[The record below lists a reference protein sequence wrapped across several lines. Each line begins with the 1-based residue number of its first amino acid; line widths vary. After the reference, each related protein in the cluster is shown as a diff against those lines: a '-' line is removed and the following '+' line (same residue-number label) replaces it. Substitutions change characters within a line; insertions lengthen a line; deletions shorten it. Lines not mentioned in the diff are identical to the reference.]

1 MEKFSDDELD
11 SASESEE
18 EWLVDEDDDEASG
31 GDDERRSGSDD
42 EDGEEDD
49 DDGVRAVRRRRRMK
63 ASNPFESDDDDDDD
77 DDFKPI
83 RKRRRVSTKRQ
94 KDEEKTVRVET
105 PRRAS
110 ARVGARAKRK
120 AADAARHVASL
131 LRPTM
136 DVDDE
141 SIVEDDAS
149 SSDSSELDF
158 VVDDDEDET
167 ATEVD
172 FTPRRTRLSLGSS
185 VDEAL
190 SIDDVA
196 ALKRALSRLEET
208 PRPGRVLIS
217 AAAHNAI
224 NVASEFLANGIRVDG
239 QLNERGSKK
248 PHITDIADALHIA
261 CERGNVDFVHAVRDQ
276 IGLAQFCRGGD
287 TGGWPTSATG
297 GTLVHSAADNEK
309 ASAECVAAAIMA
321 ESPPKGRVMPVA
333 AVFDEDARG
342 ARTPLMIAAGAG
354 PEWGSC
360 VEALLRDART
370 YGQRAVRIAIRCQE
384 PQEGCSA
391 VHIAAVAGNVV
402 CLEKFLK
409 EDPSCLKVK
418 DYNDS
423 TPLHW
428 ASMEGRH
435 ETIRV
440 LLEKGANRLAI
451 DKMGWIP
458 LLYANFHEKSEA
470 VLYLLEK
477 QVSEQLQTMFTAVA
491 SEDDGKSKL
500 QVQKV
505 LNLLAAKPAY
515 YDAIN
520 NCIRRDMS
528 LLGPVMNMLRECG
541 AITIINLANRVS
553 FLRNTWLN
561 EYGLQN
567 LALSKSFTL
576 SAQDAW
582 HDFFVNVWSVSPK
595 ILKIRQ
601 LSWGLRQPSGDVSG
615 GPGPTREAFSL
626 MANELC
632 DGNRADRQLFT
643 QDDARTYKR
652 KEGIDRPS
660 VLKELQCFGEL
671 LAHVVLFGS
680 AVLPIPF
687 SKVFLRRV
695 IANEKCDAFTLDDL
709 ADVEP
714 AVVKSIKVVLET
726 DDVESLCLTFIDPTT
741 NEETDVTK
749 ANLQAFKRQKIR
761 EMVSSIVDDAS
772 VHAIRTGLLQIMRKS
787 QIEVLAPEE
796 FGLVAAG
803 SQSIDPKEWRRHASF
818 SPSPEME
825 WFWDVVE
832 RMNNDDKSRLLQF
845 STGSSLLPV
854 GSFAAL
860 CPPWSIEV
868 GLHRDA
874 SKLPTAWTCFNTLQM
889 PRYPSKELLE
899 ERLFC
904 ALRHGSAGF
913 AFA

>member
-1 MEKFSDDELD
+1 MSRRVGRFSFRPRAHSCARASRRLD
-11 SASESEE
+11 SH
-18 EWLVDEDDDEASG
+18 G
-31 GDDERRSGSDD
+31 
-42 EDGEEDD
+42 
-49 DDGVRAVRRRRRMK
+49 
-63 ASNPFESDDDDDDD
+63 F
-77 DDFKPI
+77 F
-83 RKRRRVSTKRQ
+83 
-94 KDEEKTVRVET
+94 
-105 PRRAS
+105 
-110 ARVGARAKRK
+110 
-120 AADAARHVASL
+120 
-131 LRPTM
+131 
-136 DVDDE
+136 
-141 SIVEDDAS
+141 
-149 SSDSSELDF
+149 F
-158 VVDDDEDET
+158 VL
-167 ATEVD
+167 
-172 FTPRRTRLSLGSS
+172 LSLRRHSS
-185 VDEAL
+185 TFTNRLEIVVVVVVVVRFEWIRSFHPPSSTDRTNTVVVIL
-190 SIDDVA
+190 FTIDDVA

-553 FLRNTWLN
+553 FLRNTWIN

-868 GLHRDA
+868 GLHCDA

>member
-1 MEKFSDDELD
+1 
-11 SASESEE
+11 
-18 EWLVDEDDDEASG
+18 
-31 GDDERRSGSDD
+31 
-42 EDGEEDD
+42 
-49 DDGVRAVRRRRRMK
+49 
-63 ASNPFESDDDDDDD
+63 
-77 DDFKPI
+77 
-83 RKRRRVSTKRQ
+83 
-94 KDEEKTVRVET
+94 
-105 PRRAS
+105 
-110 ARVGARAKRK
+110 
-120 AADAARHVASL
+120 
-131 LRPTM
+131 
-136 DVDDE
+136 
-141 SIVEDDAS
+141 
-149 SSDSSELDF
+149 
-158 VVDDDEDET
+158 
-167 ATEVD
+167 
-172 FTPRRTRLSLGSS
+172 
-185 VDEAL
+185 
-190 SIDDVA
+190 
-196 ALKRALSRLEET
+196 
-208 PRPGRVLIS
+208 VLIS

-224 NVASEFLANGIRVDG
+224 NVAREFLANGIRVNG
-239 QLNERGSKK
+239 QLNKRGSKK

-261 CERGNVDFVHAVRDQ
+261 CERGNVEFVHAVRDQ

-321 ESPPKGRVMPVA
+321 ESSPTGRGMPVA

-342 ARTPLMIAAGAG
+342 ARTPLMIAASAG
-354 PEWGSC
+354 PEWESC

-370 YGQRAVRIAIRCQE
+370 YGKRAVRIAIRCQD

-391 VHIAAVAGNVV
+391 VHIAAVTGNVI

-409 EDPSCLKVK
+409 EDPSCWEVK

-440 LLEKGANRLAI
+440 LLETGANRLAI
-451 DKMGWIP
+451 DKTGWIP

-477 QVSEQLQTMFTAVA
+477 RVSEQLQTMFTAVA

-505 LNLLAAKPAY
+505 LNLLATKPAY

-528 LLGPVMNMLRECG
+528 LLGPVVSMLRECG
-541 AITIINLANRVS
+541 AITIIDLANRVS
-553 FLRNTWLN
+553 LLRNTCLD
-561 EYGLQN
+561 EYGLRN
-567 LALSKSFTL
+567 VPLSENFTL

-595 ILKIRQ
+595 ILKNRR
-601 LSWGLRQPSGDVSG
+601 LSWGLRQPSGDVSK

-632 DGNRADRQLFT
+632 DGNRADRQLFA
-643 QDDARTYKR
+643 QDDARTYKL
-652 KEGIDRPS
+652 KEDIDRPS

-671 LAHVVLFGS
+671 LAYVVLFGR

-714 AVVKSIKVVLET
+714 AAVKSIKVVLET
-726 DDVESLCLTFIDPTT
+726 DHVESLCLTFIDPTT
-741 NEETDVTK
+741 KEETDVTN
-749 ANLQAFKRQKIR
+749 ANLQAFKRAKIR
-761 EMVSSIVDDAS
+761 DMVSSIIDDAS
-772 VHAIRTGLLQIMRKS
+772 VHAVRTGLLNIMRKS

-803 SQSIDPKEWRRHASF
+803 SQSIDPKDWRRHALY

-832 RMNNDDKSRLLQF
+832 RMSADDKSRLLQF

-860 CPPWSIEV
+860 RPPWTV
-868 GLHRDA
+868 DVVHGDA
-874 SKLPTAWTCFNTLQM
+874 RKLPTAWTCFNTLLM
-889 PRYPSKELLE
+889 PRYTSKSMLE

>member
-83 RKRRRVSTKRQ
+83 RKRRDKRTKRQKDEETKGRRDKRTKRQKDEEETKGRRDKRTKRQ

-224 NVASEFLANGIRVDG
+224 NVASEFLANGIRVNG

-309 ASAECVAAAIMA
+309 ASAECVAAAIIA
-321 ESPPKGRVMPVA
+321 ESPP
-333 AVFDEDARG
+333 
-342 ARTPLMIAAGAG
+342 
-354 PEWGSC
+354 
-360 VEALLRDART
+360 
-370 YGQRAVRIAIRCQE
+370 
-384 PQEGCSA
+384 
-391 VHIAAVAGNVV
+391 
-402 CLEKFLK
+402 
-409 EDPSCLKVK
+409 
-418 DYNDS
+418 
-423 TPLHW
+423 
-428 ASMEGRH
+428 
-435 ETIRV
+435 
-440 LLEKGANRLAI
+440 
-451 DKMGWIP
+451 
-458 LLYANFHEKSEA
+458 
-470 VLYLLEK
+470 
-477 QVSEQLQTMFTAVA
+477 
-491 SEDDGKSKL
+491 
-500 QVQKV
+500 
-505 LNLLAAKPAY
+505 
-515 YDAIN
+515 
-520 NCIRRDMS
+520 
-528 LLGPVMNMLRECG
+528 
-541 AITIINLANRVS
+541 
-553 FLRNTWLN
+553 
-561 EYGLQN
+561 
-567 LALSKSFTL
+567 
-576 SAQDAW
+576 
-582 HDFFVNVWSVSPK
+582 
-595 ILKIRQ
+595 
-601 LSWGLRQPSGDVSG
+601 
-615 GPGPTREAFSL
+615 
-626 MANELC
+626 
-632 DGNRADRQLFT
+632 
-643 QDDARTYKR
+643 
-652 KEGIDRPS
+652 
-660 VLKELQCFGEL
+660 
-671 LAHVVLFGS
+671 
-680 AVLPIPF
+680 
-687 SKVFLRRV
+687 
-695 IANEKCDAFTLDDL
+695 
-709 ADVEP
+709 
-714 AVVKSIKVVLET
+714 
-726 DDVESLCLTFIDPTT
+726 
-741 NEETDVTK
+741 
-749 ANLQAFKRQKIR
+749 
-761 EMVSSIVDDAS
+761 
-772 VHAIRTGLLQIMRKS
+772 
-787 QIEVLAPEE
+787 
-796 FGLVAAG
+796 
-803 SQSIDPKEWRRHASF
+803 
-818 SPSPEME
+818 
-825 WFWDVVE
+825 
-832 RMNNDDKSRLLQF
+832 
-845 STGSSLLPV
+845 
-854 GSFAAL
+854 
-860 CPPWSIEV
+860 
-868 GLHRDA
+868 
-874 SKLPTAWTCFNTLQM
+874 
-889 PRYPSKELLE
+889 
-899 ERLFC
+899 
-904 ALRHGSAGF
+904 
-913 AFA
+913 